1 MACEI
6 IRIEDDLIFARVTGV
21 MRLADQKTL
30 QNIAG
35 QVIARGGK
43 VRLLAI
49 FDGFHGWEKGV
60 DWSDIDFL
68 IEHGSEVAKMAIV
81 GDKNWRVE
89 IFAFVGKGVR
99 TTEIEF
105 FPSDRLKEAESW
117 VRA

>member
-49 FDGFHGWEKGV
+49 FEDFHGWEKGV

-105 FPSDRLKEAESW
+105 FPSDRFKEAESW

>member
-35 QVIARGGK
+35 QVIARGWK
-43 VRLLAI
+43 VWFIAI
-49 FDGFHGWEKGV
+49 LEDFQGWKKGV

-68 IEHGSEVAKMAIV
+68 VKYDADVAKMAIV
-81 GDKNWRVE
+81 GDKNWKEEV
-89 IFAFVGKGVR
+89 FAFVGKGFR
-99 TTEIEF
+99 TTEIAF
-105 FPSDRLKEAESW
+105 FERNSLREAESW
-117 VRA
+117 IRA